1 MHWLF
6 RFRLMY
12 GLAKFLRKAFS
23 VNRERKV
30 QQDRENGYLARNFK
44 GRKVIN
50 VNFTV
55 EEDDGKGDQ
64 NG

>member
-1 MHWLF
+1 MQWLL
-6 RFRLMY
+6 RFRLIY

-23 VNRERKV
+23 VNRERRV
-30 QQDRENGYLARNFK
+30 QQDKENGSLARNFK

-50 VNFTV
+50 VNYTV